1 MNVLAGL
8 FPVFAI
14 LAIGVVARRLRII
27 DEAAAHG
34 LNRLVANLALPA
46 LFVIKVGT
54 SPLEAALSGRL
65 VVVTSGVVLGTGVLA
80 LVLAE
85 VVRLPKPQRG
95 VFSQAAM
102 RGNLAYVAF
111 PVILA
116 ALGKTGFQQAVVTS
130 AVVIPLMNLLA
141 VGVLEVYRGTH
152 GGSARI
158 VLRVLANPMVIGA
171 LAGLVLSAVGWQ
183 PWEWLGRTLTILSD
197 FALPGALLALG
208 AQLEVGRWRAMWRPT
223 SGAVLFKLVAAP
235 AAGWWLLH
243 MLGASPAETAVGVLL
258 LAAPTAVA
266 SYPVAA
272 DLGGDID
279 LAGACLLATTVAS
292 FVTYPAWSLLVVR

>member
-1 MNVLAGL
+1 VSVLAGL
-8 FPVFAI
+8 VPVFAI
-14 LAIGVVARRLRII
+14 LAIGMAARRLRII
-27 DEAAAHG
+27 DAPAANG

-54 SPLEAALSGRL
+54 APLAASLSGRL
-65 VVVTSGVVLGTGVLA
+65 VIVTSGVVVVTALLA
-80 LVLAE
+80 LVLAAT
-85 VVRLPKPQRG
+85 VKLPRAQRG

-116 ALGKTGFQQAVVTS
+116 AVGKTGFQQAVVTS

-141 VGVLEVYRGTH
+141 VGVLEVYRGERR
-152 GGSARI
+152 GSGRI
-158 VLRVLANPMVIGA
+158 VVRVLANPMVVGA
-171 LAGLVLSAVGWQ
+171 LTGLVLSAADWRPWGW
-183 PWEWLGRTLTILSD
+183 LASTLTILSD

-208 AQLEVGRWRAMWRPT
+208 AQLEFGRWREVWRPT
-223 SGAVLFKLVAAP
+223 AGAVAFKLVAAP
-235 AAGWWLLH
+235 AAGYWVLH
-243 MLGASPAETAVGVLL
+243 ALGASPTEAAVGVLL

-279 LAGACLLATTVAS
+279 LAGACLLASTVAS
-292 FVTYPAWSLLVVR
+292 FVAYPAWSLLVVR